1 MSDVAIIVPTFDEAR
16 RLDTSAFE
24 RFLGT
29 ADGAHLL
36 FVDDG
41 STDGTAAILETLAAD
56 HPRASVVRLAEN
68 SGKAEAVR
76 RGIVAAL
83 EEGADVVG
91 YWDADL
97 STPLD
102 AIPTLLAV
110 LESDPALVGV
120 IASRVRML
128 GTSIDR
134 RATRHYT
141 GRVFA
146 TIASLALGI
155 AVYDTQ
161 CGAKL
166 FRSTP
171 AVREAF
177 SRPFRSRWAF
187 DVEILDRLLPPGTS
201 TDEASALVREVSLA
215 TWRDAPGS
223 KLGLVSSVG
232 ATWQIVRL
240 GLARRRRAGS

>member
-1 MSDVAIIVPTFDEAR
+1 MTSDVAIIVPTFDEAR
-16 RLDTSAFE
+16 RLDTAAFE
-24 RFLGT
+24 RFLAT
-29 ADGAHLL
+29 SDGVRLL

-41 STDGTAAILETLAAD
+41 STDGTNAMLERLAAGHD
-56 HPRASVVRLAEN
+56 RASVLRLASN

-76 RGIVAAL
+76 RGIVSAL
-83 EEGADVVG
+83 DGGAEVVG

-102 AIPTLLAV
+102 AIPVLLAV
-110 LESDPALVGV
+110 LESDRDLVSV

-171 AVREAF
+171 AVSEAF

-201 TDEASALVREVSLA
+201 TDEASALIREVSLA

-223 KLGLVSSVG
+223 KLGLAPSLA
-232 ATWQIVRL
+232 ATWHVARL
-240 GLARRRRAGS
+240 GLARKRRS

>member
-1 MSDVAIIVPTFDEAR
+1 MTSDVAIIVPTFDEAS
-16 RLDTSAFE
+16 RLDTAAFE

-29 ADGAHLL
+29 RHGVRLL

-41 STDGTAAILETLAAD
+41 STDGTATILERVAAD
-56 HPRASVVRLAEN
+56 HARASLLRLAQN

-76 RGIVAAL
+76 CGIVAAL
-83 EEGADVVG
+83 DDGADVVG

-102 AIPTLLAV
+102 AIPVLLAV
-110 LESDPALVGV
+110 LESDPGLVSV
-120 IASRVRML
+120 FASRVRML
-128 GTSIDR
+128 GYTIDR
-134 RATRHYT
+134 RAARHYT

-166 FRSTP
+166 FRATP
-171 AVREAF
+171 AIREAF
-177 SRPFRSRWAF
+177 SHPFRSRWAF

-201 TDEASALVREVSLA
+201 TDEASQLVQEVPLA
-215 TWRDAPGS
+215 VWRDEPGS
-223 KLGLVSSVG
+223 KLGLVSSLG
-232 ATWQIVRL
+232 ATLQVVRL
-240 GLARRRRAGS
+240 GLARKRRQ

>member
-1 MSDVAIIVPTFDEAR
+1 MTSDVAIIVPTFDEAR
-16 RLDTSAFE
+16 RLDTAAFE

-29 ADGAHLL
+29 RDGARLL

-41 STDGTAAILETLAAD
+41 STDGTDTLLERLATRY
-56 HPRASVVRLAEN
+56 PRASVLPLAQN

-76 RGIVAAL
+76 CGIVAAL
-83 EEGADVVG
+83 DDGAEVVG

-97 STPLD
+97 STPLG
-102 AIPTLLAV
+102 AISALLEV
-110 LESDPALVGV
+110 LESDPALVSV

-128 GTSIDR
+128 GTNIDR

-146 TIASLALGI
+146 TVASLALGI

-166 FRSTP
+166 FRATP
-171 AVREAF
+171 AVRDAF
-177 SRPFRSRWAF
+177 PRPFRSPWAF
-187 DVEILDRLLPPGTS
+187 DVEILDRLLVPGTS
-201 TDEASALVREVSLA
+201 TDEASHLIREVPL
-215 TWRDAPGS
+215 TVWRDKPGS
-223 KLGLVSSVG
+223 KLRLASSLA
-232 ATWQIVRL
+232 ATWHVVQL
-240 GLARRRRAGS
+240 GMARNRRG

>member
-1 MSDVAIIVPTFDEAR
+1 
-16 RLDTSAFE
+16 
-24 RFLGT
+24 
-29 ADGAHLL
+29 LL

-41 STDGTAAILETLAAD
+41 STDGTTAMLERLAAS
-56 HPRASVVRLAEN
+56 HERASVLRLAHN

-76 RGIVAAL
+76 RGIVSAL
-83 EEGADVVG
+83 DGGADVVG

-97 STPLD
+97 STPLE
-102 AIPTLLAV
+102 AIADLLAV
-110 LESDPALVGV
+110 LEADAGLVSV
-120 IASRVRML
+120 MASRVRML
-128 GTSIDR
+128 GTTIDR

-166 FRSTP
+166 YRATP

-187 DVEILDRLLPPGTS
+187 DVEILDRLLAPGTS
-201 TDEASALVREVSLA
+201 TDEASQLIREVPLA

-223 KLGLVSSVG
+223 KLGLVPSLG
-232 ATWQIVRL
+232 ATWHVARL
-240 GLARRRRAGS
+240 GFERQRRG